1 MAWLIGVSLVAL
13 GAGAAVFAT
22 PKRVR
27 YTETID
33 IDAPAA
39 DIYDHIRFQERLM
52 RWSAW
57 PSETGSTCACEG
69 VDGDVGARTVFF
81 TKKGDRFGHQEVT
94 ALDPGRRVELA
105 LESKGPPQRTKLAF
119 ELQPLGESRTWV
131 LLHFDNDIARPFNLL
146 LRVAG
151 IVRWTRGMHL
161 KDLQGLKAYAEPP
174 HRTYAGEIAH
184 ELLAA

>member
-1 MAWLIGVSLVAL
+1 MSWLIYASLAAV
-13 GAGAAVFAT
+13 GAGTAVFAT

-27 YTETID
+27 YTDTID
-33 IDAPAA
+33 IDAPAG
-39 DIYDHIRFQERLM
+39 DIYDHIRFQARLM

-57 PSETGSTCACEG
+57 PSETGSSCLCEG
-69 VDGDVGARTVFF
+69 MDGAVGARTVFM

-119 ELQPLGESRTWV
+119 ELQPLGDSRTRV

-146 LRVAG
+146 LRLAG
-151 IVRWTRGMHL
+151 VVRWTRRMHV
-161 KDLQGLKAYAEPP
+161 KDLQGLKDYAEPP
-174 HRTYAGEIAH
+174 HRTYAGELAH
-184 ELLAA
+184 ELRAA